1 MFTAE
6 VFLHR
11 TENVAHLI
19 KSTLTPLPA
28 VPSITST
35 WITVNLA
42 ELSVT
47 AWQSCD
53 DEIGLKIFT
62 KKKKKKRFLAF
73 SCCSSL
79 DYGSEVR
86 KSEAVKV

>member
-11 TENVAHLI
+11 AENVAHLI

-35 WITVNLA
+35 WITVILA
-42 ELSVT
+42 ELSIT

-53 DEIGLKIFT
+53 DEIGLKVFT
-62 KKKKKKRFLAF
+62 KKKKRFLAF

-79 DYGSEVR
+79 DYRSEVG
-86 KSEAVKV
+86 KSEVVKV